1 MFISKTSLHRFRI
14 VPTFFCLFLATIDS
28 HRCRFCRIFR
38 ICLDDGDFR
47 ALGRG
52 CLTLSLFIW
61 TRYGV
66 SPVELSEL
74 FPQLRLSL
82 HQAFYNTGHRRD
94 NKEKSFQIIKR
105 PKVIKAS
112 LHLFVFTCG
121 EREQSQLSKVITTP
135 TTPAT
140 VVSC

>member
-1 MFISKTSLHRFRI
+1 MFISKASLHRFRI
-14 VPTFFCLFLATIDS
+14 VPTFFCLFLATIDN
-28 HRCRFCRIFR
+28 HRCRFCRILR
-38 ICLDDGDFR
+38 VCLDDGGCDFC
-47 ALGRG
+47 ALG
-52 CLTLSLFIW
+52 CLTLSLFIFW

-94 NKEKSFQIIKR
+94 NKEKSFQIIQR

-112 LHLFVFTCG
+112 LHLFVFACG
-121 EREQSQLSKVITTP
+121 ERERSQLTKVI